1 VESLEAAPMS
11 QQPIPYVDPAT
22 VTDPRMRQEIDRSYR
37 EATPRPESHLIR
49 AHVPAVF
56 WSFADTWETVF
67 RNGVVDH
74 SVKELCRVYVSK
86 LVNCA
91 YCGNQRSVRA
101 ASAGV
106 IEEDYRQLMNYERS
120 DRYDERQKAALS
132 LAEAIAGDREAD
144 SDVWDRLHRH
154 FSDAELVELG
164 YFIGMTTGQQR
175 FNRILQLEEHP
186 APRPASLV

>member
-1 VESLEAAPMS
+1 MPGP
-11 QQPIPYVDPAT
+11 PIPYVDARAIA
-22 VTDPRMRQEIDRSYR
+22 DPRMRAEVERARR
-37 EATPRPESHLIR
+37 EGTPRPESHLIR

-74 SVKELCRVYVSK
+74 AVKELCRVYVSR
-86 LVNCA
+86 LVDCT
-91 YCGNQRSVRA
+91 YCGDQRSVRA
-101 ASAGV
+101 KAAGV

-132 LAEAIAGDREAD
+132 MAEAIAGDREAGEAF
-144 SDVWDRLHRH
+144 WARLHRH

-175 FNRILQLEEHP
+175 FNRILLLDDHP
-186 APRPASLV
+186 VAAP

>member
-1 VESLEAAPMS
+1 MPADL
-11 QQPIPYVDPAT
+11 PINYVDESAIA
-22 VTDPRMRQEIDRSYR
+22 DPRMRAEIDRARR
-37 EATPRPESHLIR
+37 EGTPRPESHLIR

-74 SVKELCRVYVSK
+74 SIKELCRVYVSK
-86 LVNCA
+86 LVNCT

-101 ASAGV
+101 AGAGV

-120 DRYDERQKAALS
+120 GRYDERQKAALS
-132 LAEAIAGDREAD
+132 MAEAIAADRDADEAF
-144 SDVWDRLHRH
+144 WERLHRH
-154 FSDAELVELG
+154 FTDPELVELG

-175 FNRILQLEEHP
+175 FNRILALDEHP
-186 APRPASLV
+186 VAAAR

>member
-1 VESLEAAPMS
+1 MPS
-11 QQPIPYVDPAT
+11 QPIAYVDPASIS
-22 VTDPRMRQEIDRSYR
+22 DPRMREELARAYR
-37 EATPRPESHLIR
+37 EGTPRPESHLIR

-67 RNGVVDH
+67 RNGIVDH
-74 SVKELCRVYVSK
+74 SIKELCRVYVSR
-86 LVNCA
+86 LVDCA

-120 DRYDERQKAALS
+120 ERYSPRQQAALS
-132 LAEAIAGDREAD
+132 LAEAIAGERDID
-144 SDVWDRLHRH
+144 PDFWDRLHAH

-164 YFIGMTTGQQR
+164 YFIGMTMGQQR
-175 FNRILQLEEHP
+175 FNRILELEAHP
-186 APRPASLV
+186 APAPAAPITR